1 MNPAADVWSKVI
13 TLMQPDMTATTINT
27 WFDDASAV
35 ALEDD
40 RFVLYSPTRFKRDII
55 ATRYVGKIQAALREL
70 FSCDMDVV
78 VLTEGEL
85 DQYSQPEKDN
95 FFPGTEEYTFERFVV
110 GSSNKFAHAAARA
123 VADNPG
129 KSYNP
134 LFIYGESGLGK
145 THLLYAIAHTI
156 HKNHPEYKVVY
167 IKGDTF
173 TNELIQAIRE
183 GRNAEFREK
192 YRGADVFLMDDVQ
205 FIAGR
210 DSTQEEMFHTFN
222 TLYELKKQIVFTSD
236 RPPKE
241 MLRLEDRLKTRFEWG
256 LLADIQPP
264 DYETRMAI
272 IKNKAIRMGVELPE
286 FLLQLIAE
294 NITAN
299 VRQIEGTVNKIMAYQ
314 QLMGDSVDKDTT
326 VSVKQILQA
335 KIELFLLELLEQCP
349 EAQDAAPVS
358 RSQLVARTNEELRRH
373 LCDSVS
379 IEDICQRL
387 NLSKSYLSSL
397 YKRKTGK
404 SIIAHFNEMKIEE
417 ARRLIASGRYNFTE
431 IAERLGFSSIH
442 YFSRMFKSV
451 AGMTPSEYEK
461 SLKKGGA

>member
-1 MNPAADVWSKVI
+1 MNLATDIWAKVLE
-13 TLMQPDMTATTINT
+13 LMQPDMTTTTIHT
-27 WFDDASAV
+27 WFDDATAV
-35 ALEDD
+35 ALEED

-55 ATRYVGKIQAALREL
+55 ATRYVPFIQKALHEL
-70 FSCDMDVV
+70 FSTDFDVV

-85 DQYSQPEKDN
+85 DTYQQPAKSS
-95 FFPGTEEYTFERFVV
+95 FLPGTEEYTFERFVV

-129 KSYNP
+129 HSYNP

-156 HKNHPEYKVVY
+156 HDNHPDYKVVY

-183 GRNAEFREK
+183 GRNSEFREK

-222 TLYELKKQIVFTSD
+222 TLYEDKKQIVFTAD

-286 FLLQLIAE
+286 EVLIYVAE
-294 NITAN
+294 NVTSN
-299 VRQIEGTVNKIMAYQ
+299 VRQIEGTVKKILAFRD
-314 QLMGDSVDKDTT
+314 LLGSNVDASSVTRAVRDMFKEPSDILPTAEVIIEEVGKFYDIDPNAIRGQGRTKATSWARHIAIYLTRHMTKLSLKDIGKEFDNRDHTT
-326 VSVKQILQA
+326 VLHSIERVEKQC
-335 KIELFLLELLEQCP
+335 KTDP
-349 EAQDAAPVS
+349 E
-358 RSQLVARTNEELRRH
+358 TNE
-373 LCDSVS
+373 V
-379 IEDICQRL
+379 IKDIRS
-387 NLSKSYLSSL
+387 NV
-397 YKRKTGK
+397 
-404 SIIAHFNEMKIEE
+404 NE
-417 ARRLIASGRYNFTE
+417 RYN
-431 IAERLGFSSIH
+431 
-442 YFSRMFKSV
+442 
-451 AGMTPSEYEK
+451 
-461 SLKKGGA
+461 